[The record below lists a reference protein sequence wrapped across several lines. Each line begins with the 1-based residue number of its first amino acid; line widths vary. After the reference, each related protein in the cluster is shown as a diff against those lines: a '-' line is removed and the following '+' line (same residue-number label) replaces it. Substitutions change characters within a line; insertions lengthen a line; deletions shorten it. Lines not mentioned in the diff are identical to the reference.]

1 MKKGKRETR
10 VNPLT
15 DWIGSCPGDIRG
27 TTQGEAFEKAY
38 DSYRSYGGVLNFEAF
53 KTALLSA
60 GYMGTQFMNRDTEQY
75 EHRLQLP
82 ERPQLQS

>member
-27 TTQGEAFEKAY
+27 ATQEEAFRKAY
-38 DSYRSYGGVLNFEAF
+38 EHYHDYGGKLNFEEF
-53 KTALLSA
+53 KVALLSA
-60 GYMGTQFMNRDTEQY
+60 GYMGTQFMNWGTGNY

-82 ERPQLQS
+82 ERRNQQ